1 MFPEQEG
8 EGDLDAKDGNP
19 NRFEGIESD
28 AEIESNADEDHY
40 ATVDSTNTG
49 ALPSQLEQHESEDEG
64 QPLLRRGERERKLP
78 GKFLNFFTGY
88 GAVSGDPCITD
99 VPNCY
104 NDIGGR
110 DDRTLWLK
118 AVPEELDSIEAN
130 EVWKLQRC
138 LRSIKPLQ
146 SKWVFRVKEDNSGKE
161 VRYKARLVEK
171 GYLQRQG
178 IDYEETYAPVA
189 KLTTIRTVLA
199 VGVRNRFLFHQM
211 DVKTAFLHGELK
223 EDIYM
228 AVPDGVRENQG
239 LVCKLQK
246 SLYGLKQSPRC
257 WNERLIG
264 QLVLKIGFTRSSHD
278 YCLYTKCT
286 PGDELIIVLYVDDL
300 LIAGRKLT
308 SIVRL
313 KKELSAVFKM
323 TDCGE
328 ANYFLGMKLVYNRE
342 EGTLRLSQEAQ
353 VTKIL
358 QRFDMVNCNY
368 CKTPMEKGLQLKRDG
383 PSTKEPYRECWVV

>member
-1 MFPEQEG
+1 M
-8 EGDLDAKDGNP
+8 
-19 NRFEGIESD
+19 
-28 AEIESNADEDHY
+28 
-40 ATVDSTNTG
+40 
-49 ALPSQLEQHESEDEG
+49 
-64 QPLLRRGERERKLP
+64 
-78 GKFLNFFTGY
+78 
-88 GAVSGDPCITD
+88 
-99 VPNCY
+99 
-104 NDIGGR
+104 
-110 DDRTLWLK
+110 
-118 AVPEELDSIEAN
+118 
-130 EVWKLQRC
+130 
-138 LRSIKPLQ
+138 
-146 SKWVFRVKEDNSGKE
+146 FRVKEGNNGKE
-161 VRYKARLVEK
+161 VRYKARLVVK

-178 IDYEETYAPVA
+178 IDYEDTYAPVA

-199 VGVRNRFLFHQM
+199 VGVHNRFLFHQM
-211 DVKTAFLHGELK
+211 DVKTAFLYGDLK

-228 AVPDGVRENQG
+228 AVPDGVKANQG
-239 LVCKLQK
+239 MVCKLQK

-257 WNERLIG
+257 WNERLNG
-264 QLVLKIGFTRSSHD
+264 QLLKMGFTRSSHD

-286 PGDELIIVLYVDDL
+286 PGDELIIVIYVDDL

-328 ANYFLGMKLVYNRE
+328 ANYFLGMKLMYNRE

-358 QRFDMVNCNY
+358 QRFDMVNCNS

-383 PSTKEPYRECWVV
+383 PSTKEPYRELLRSMLCVRTFATL